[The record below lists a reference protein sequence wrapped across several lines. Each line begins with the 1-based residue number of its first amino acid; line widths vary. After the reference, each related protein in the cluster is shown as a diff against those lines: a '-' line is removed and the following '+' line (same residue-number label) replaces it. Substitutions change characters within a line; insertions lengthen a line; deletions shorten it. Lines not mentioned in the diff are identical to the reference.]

1 MLLKNEWSHFCVKLT
16 APRCPTSL
24 WSPFTNQGNP
34 DQVFF
39 FPLESSGTRGL
50 VHVWSWSHGH
60 TAIFLTILRAT
71 PFQIQLGRS
80 QTVAQRVRYLS
91 LFASTSFILPCIVI
105 PKHFWMVTL
114 GHPKVTLLVKISAS
128 HTATLNLSLLRNCSH
143 PRDQNSVSYKHKLI
157 G

>member
-1 MLLKNEWSHFCVKLT
+1 MNGPIFVSSSLPPAAPLLYDHH
-16 APRCPTSL
+16 
-24 WSPFTNQGNP
+24 SPIRETLIKF
-34 DQVFF
+34 FF